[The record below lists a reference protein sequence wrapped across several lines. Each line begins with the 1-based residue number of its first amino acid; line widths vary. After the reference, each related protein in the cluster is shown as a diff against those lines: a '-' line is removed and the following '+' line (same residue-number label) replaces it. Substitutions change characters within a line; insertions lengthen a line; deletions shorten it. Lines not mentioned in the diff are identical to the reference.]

1 LNDPTV
7 ENKESRVVNPLSKIE
22 NDLTVNEDALVF
34 MREIKQNRK
43 RNKGLT
49 QMRLEENEA

>member
-43 RNKGLT
+43 TNKGLT
-49 QMRLEENEA
+49 QIRLEENEA

>member
-7 ENKESRVVNPLSKIE
+7 ENKESRAVNPLSKIE

-43 RNKGLT
+43 TNKGLT
-49 QMRLEENEA
+49 QIRLEENEA